1 MHKRNIRRVIRSAAS
16 CCYGEMHFSNASD
29 AWDSLA
35 IWRFSSVSLV
45 HSVNFEYFTEYKQCT
60 FYIFSEGEVEDDE
73 RPEEACASTK
83 EPMAPGE

>member
-1 MHKRNIRRVIRSAAS
+1 MIYSLKIIFLFECVVGGPSAP
-16 CCYGEMHFSNASD
+16 CYGEMYFSNASD

-60 FYIFSEGEVEDDE
+60 FYIFSEGEVEDVD
-73 RPEEACASTK
+73 RPEEACAST
-83 EPMAPGE
+83 